1 MKLRKGASSVDVI
14 VPIKR
19 LALNWTDFFD
29 NWFGELPIDRLFV
42 GDAGHNK
49 MAITERY
56 PVVTVL
62 DQSGYQSL
70 AYCIQELIDHVRS
83 DWFVYLH
90 GDVMLNPDW
99 FLEMEK
105 FQGMYDWFESKCTL
119 VYPDAQRVVMEDQ
132 FMKHR
137 AYSGAQMGRTE
148 CFRNLRRLDD
158 DYGYRCEDLIFQEWI
173 EEAGFKYGKVPSAS
187 HSHFVNP
194 KDDDVVAV
202 AKDMIAAHIK
212 YLNPVKKENVRVL
225 NSNVRK
231 LRKLGYWNFNE
242 WIDLFNAYP
251 KWIPKLEPAWKSHV
265 VNAYLKVM
273 G

>member
-1 MKLRKGASSVDVI
+1 VVLKSETVDVI

-29 NWFGELPIDRLFV
+29 NWFGELPIDHVFV

-62 DQSGYQSL
+62 DQSEYPSL
-70 AYCIQELIDHVRS
+70 AYCIQQLIDHVRS

-90 GDVMLNPDW
+90 GDVMLNPGW
-99 FLEMEK
+99 FDEMQNL
-105 FQGMYDWFESKCTL
+105 QGTYDWFESKCTL
-119 VYPDAQRVVMEDQ
+119 VYPDAHKVVMDSQ
-132 FMKHR
+132 YALHR

-173 EEAGFKYGKVPSAS
+173 EEADFKYGKVPSAS
-187 HSHFVNP
+187 HNHFVNP

-212 YLNPVKKENVRVL
+212 YLNPDNKENVRVL

-231 LRKLGYWNFNE
+231 LRKLGFWDSQE
-242 WIDLFNAYP
+242 WFHLFHTHP
-251 KWIPKLEPAWKSHV
+251 KWIPKLEPAWKSRV
-265 VNAYLKVM
+265 INAYLKVK